1 MWENWIGK
9 RHRQGKEFR
18 AITAIFLRFYQANL
32 FVHLAVSFPKMRG
45 TQVGGRAAG
54 WRVTLRR
61 LGAQQEGFAVPG
73 DAGGGLWLLRGWF
86 LRKDLYLHAPPASP
100 VRFGAS
106 LFSKTSLWR
115 GLISAQG
122 FVGGHKAAG
131 SAQERCWWRSFC
143 FGSSRELFSLGD

>member
-1 MWENWIGK
+1 MGLDVGELDWQEARTREGVLC
-9 RHRQGKEFR
+9 HYSH
-18 AITAIFLRFYQANL
+18 FLRFYQANL

-54 WRVTLRR
+54 GRVTLRR

-73 DAGGGLWLLRGWF
+73 DAGGGLWLLRGCF

-106 LFSKTSLWR
+106 LLTQKCLRR

-122 FVGGHKAAG
+122 
-131 SAQERCWWRSFC
+131 
-143 FGSSRELFSLGD
+143 